1 MKVFHVEFAKTGYG
15 LSGGEK
21 CMVEIIKY
29 LKKKNIKNILLT
41 TDNGKE
47 TYIELGLREDQF
59 LEYIIIESSKTE
71 KYGPFISYLLRPL
84 YFSSIKKE
92 IISKIDYKNDILM
105 CHSDFFPNTIPTK
118 ILSKYFKK
126 KPYYWFHMLAPDIF
140 KGFEGHFLKKFS
152 IPSLAG
158 IHYKLNQ
165 ILFKILTK
173 KANIITV
180 NPYYKKLFPTNK
192 TYILNKFG
200 GEQIYIIKKYA
211 GVDIEKK
218 GIKKDKKYDLS
229 FIGRFHKQK
238 GLFEIPKILKIIK
251 KEKPNIKLV
260 LIGGGNSK
268 IEKRFFKIA
277 EKEGV
282 KDNIDY
288 VGFISSDKKFDYIRK
303 SKVFIFPSYYES
315 FGQVALEAMA
325 NGLPVIAYDLPIYC
339 VFEKGMIK
347 VPILDNKTF
356 AKEIMKL
363 LNDKNYYNKISKD
376 ALNYASTFSWD
387 KTGEEI
393 YNLIKGK

>member
-1 MKVFHVEFAKTGYG
+1 M
-15 LSGGEK
+15 
-21 CMVEIIKY
+21 
-29 LKKKNIKNILLT
+29 
-41 TDNGKE
+41 
-47 TYIELGLREDQF
+47 
-59 LEYIIIESSKTE
+59 
-71 KYGPFISYLLRPL
+71 
-84 YFSSIKKE
+84 
-92 IISKIDYKNDILM
+92 
-105 CHSDFFPNTIPTK
+105 
-118 ILSKYFKK
+118 
-126 KPYYWFHMLAPDIF
+126 
-140 KGFEGHFLKKFS
+140 
-152 IPSLAG
+152 
-158 IHYKLNQ
+158 
-165 ILFKILTK
+165 
-173 KANIITV
+173 
-180 NPYYKKLFPTNK
+180 
-192 TYILNKFG
+192 
-200 GEQIYIIKKYA
+200 
-211 GVDIEKK
+211 
-218 GIKKDKKYDLS
+218 
-229 FIGRFHKQK
+229 
-238 GLFEIPKILKIIK
+238 
-251 KEKPNIKLV
+251 
-260 LIGGGNSK
+260 IGGGNSK